1 MNCDHSEEGWCLE
14 CVKKLYYEKEAA
26 EARQAPEPKYQHTE
40 AELRYVADILA
51 ALNRVPEAGSN
62 VGVEG
67 EVEVFWCDRVMGVIG
82 LDDSDN
88 LQSWVYFPSANV
100 NYESR

>member
-1 MNCDHSEEGWCLE
+1 MNCDHSDDGWCLD
-14 CVKKLYYEKEAA
+14 CVKKLHDEKEV
-26 EARQAPEPKYQHTE
+26 APEPRYQHTE

-51 ALNRVPEAGSN
+51 ALNKAPDKGSS

-67 EVEVFWCDRVMGVIG
+67 EMELFWCDRVMGVIG

-88 LQSWVYFPSANV
+88 LQSWVYYPAANV